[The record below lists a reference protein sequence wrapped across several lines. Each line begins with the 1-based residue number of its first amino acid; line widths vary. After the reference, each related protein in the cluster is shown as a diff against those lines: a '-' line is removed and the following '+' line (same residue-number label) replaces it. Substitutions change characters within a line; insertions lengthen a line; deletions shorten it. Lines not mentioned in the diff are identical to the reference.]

1 MITIYLEQF
10 SEWLM
15 LKGFSSSTITS
26 TTKTISHFIH
36 WLTPQQIAI
45 EQVSYNDVL
54 AYISHCK
61 KKGNQA
67 RTLQIITNALKHFY
81 NCLQQSNHV
90 LENPVTNINI
100 QGIKRKAL
108 QHILTPEELETI
120 YQSYQT
126 TIDIP
131 HIKQTKSTLCVPPQV
146 NNELARRR
154 NKIILGLL
162 IYQGLRTEELA
173 KLELQDLQLR
183 AGKINIPES
192 KRNAGRIVTLEAHQV
207 YDLMDY
213 IHQTRK
219 QILAATNKASNKV
232 FISVGSSL
240 HFDNIIQKLIKT
252 VQQQHPQVKDLQQ
265 IRTSVIT
272 NWLKI
277 HNLRKVQYMA
287 GHKYVSSTEAY
298 QINNIE
304 ELQDD
309 IKKYHPIG

>member
-10 SEWLM
+10 SEWLTI
-15 LKGFSSSTITS
+15 KGFSSSTITS

-81 NCLQQSNHV
+81 NCLQQSSHV

-108 QHILTPEELETI
+108 QHILTPEELEAI
-120 YQSYQT
+120 YQNHPT
-126 TIDIP
+126 TI
-131 HIKQTKSTLCVPPQV
+131 STAAGRTCPPQV

-304 ELQDD
+304 ELQEDVNR
-309 IKKYHPIG
+309 YHPNL

>member
-1 MITIYLEQF
+1 MIAIYLEQF

-120 YQSYQT
+120 YQNHPT
-126 TIDIP
+126 TI
-131 HIKQTKSTLCVPPQV
+131 STAAGRTCPPQV

-304 ELQDD
+304 ELQEDVNR
-309 IKKYHPIG
+309 YHPNL